1 MRRPAPHGH
10 PHCLN
15 SRHAASGAA
24 SGAALWAAMAAA
36 AVLVLLSALAACR
49 VSPAERPSVAAFPA
63 PRAAEAEGP
72 DIRVRVGKAIDT
84 VRIDPGGRVACF
96 DVLDPAERWSGEGP
110 VTFTRRP
117 GGFHVEPAGVTL
129 RSDRLRLVPASGS
142 AVVGTGA
149 DIATLRGTLE
159 LIAGEP
165 VTGSDRFDL
174 IEALPI
180 ERYLPGVLAKEL
192 YHDFHPVAYEAQAI
206 AARTYALHERQRRL
220 ALGSRFDVE
229 ASTLD
234 QAYAG
239 ASDHPRAARA
249 VEKTTGV
256 VLTWQG
262 QLLRTYYSSTCGD
275 RPASARD
282 TWPTTRG
289 FEFNNAAPIQAAPRP
304 CACTAS
310 PRHRWSLER
319 PLRETA
325 ARLAAWGRA
334 AGNPVRALSGLRDIV
349 TAERNRAGRPSRYR
363 VTDERGRRYDLSAED
378 LRVALNTRADGA
390 APVTRETRVP
400 SGDLSAR
407 VSGGRLLLDGRG
419 FGHGVG
425 MCQFGAN
432 GLAKQGLSAPEILNR
447 YYPGARV
454 ERAYE

>member
-1 MRRPAPHGH
+1 VRRPAPDG
-10 PHCLN
+10 PHQN
-15 SRHAASGAA
+15 HAAGSAAAGAA
-24 SGAALWAAMAAA
+24 TGAVLWVAMAAA
-36 AVLVLLSALAACR
+36 AALVLVSALAACR
-49 VSPAERPSVAAFPA
+49 VSPAERAPVAAFPA

-72 DIRVRVGKAIDT
+72 DIRVRVGKAIDS

-117 GGFHVEPAGVTL
+117 GGFRLEPAGVTL
-129 RSDRLRLVPASGS
+129 RSDRLRVVPASGG

-149 DIATLRGTLE
+149 DVATLRGTLE

-165 VTGSDRFDL
+165 GTSGDRFDL

-220 ALGSRFDVE
+220 ALGSHFDVE

-249 VEKTTGV
+249 AQKTTGV

-289 FEFNNAAPIQAAPRP
+289 FEFNTAAPIQAASRP

-310 PRHRWSLER
+310 PRHRWALER

-334 AGNPVRALSGLRDIV
+334 AGSPVRGLRGLREIV

-363 VTDERGRRYDLSAED
+363 VTDDRGRRFDLSAED
-378 LRVALNTRADGA
+378 LRVALNTRAEGA
-390 APVTRETRVP
+390 AGVTRETRVP

-407 VSGGRLLLDGRG
+407 VSGGRLLLEGRG

-432 GLAKQGLSAPEILNR
+432 GLAKQGLSAAEILKR
-447 YYPGARV
+447 YYPGARL